1 MVAEHL
7 SNLDDIRS
15 SPSMAIISTA
25 LATKSPSTTPTSPF
39 FRTNLISISN
49 QNSLNQMEDQYHH
62 HHHQQQQQ
70 QQQSWFLRRRQSEQ
84 LMESSSSSK
93 RSHEEDVYED
103 LCYVTLR

>member
-62 HHHQQQQQ
+62 QQQQQ
-70 QQQSWFLRRRQSEQ
+70 GWFLRRRQSEQ